1 MIPVTAAAGTTLY
14 ERNPCLLADIK
25 NQSLKPLTRLW
36 QVFHSG
42 GIGRYIMR
50 NSKDRRGADA
60 IASFPLEDND
70 RERVFAERRKHGE
83 RRIDN
88 LAEEERQLLL
98 SEMPAPISG
107 NRRR

>member
-1 MIPVTAAAGTTLY
+1 MNTD
-14 ERNPCLLADIK
+14 ADSK
-25 NQSLKPLTRLW
+25 SDT
-36 QVFHSG
+36 
-42 GIGRYIMR
+42 GI
-50 NSKDRRGADA
+50 RRGFLRPQVELFGDH
-60 IASFPLEDND
+60 D
-70 RERVFAERRKHGE
+70 RERVFAERRKRGE

>member
-1 MIPVTAAAGTTLY
+1 
-14 ERNPCLLADIK
+14 LLASK
-25 NQSLKPLTRLW
+25 RQESSPKAVNPVW
-36 QVFHSG
+36 QVLHSKG
-42 GIGRYIMR
+42 QRGYVMR
-50 NSKDRRGADA
+50 NSKDRRDADA

-107 NRRR
+107 KRRR